1 MNASRVLAVARSEV
15 RVSLRNSEQLLLVLG
30 LPVLFLVLF
39 STVDV
44 LPTGDGEPVQFL
56 APGIAA
62 LALLSVAF
70 VRLAIGTGFDRSFG
84 ALRRFAVTPLRRS
97 ELLAGKVAATSLL
110 LAVQILVL
118 AVVALALGWDPE
130 VAPAAVVGATVL
142 GLLAFTGLGFLLAG
156 LVDGL
161 TALAAANAAYVV
173 LLVLS
178 GLLFELER
186 LPAVLEAAARVL
198 PSTALGELLRAGL
211 GGAAGPGSAW
221 LVLTAWAVV
230 SPALA
235 VRFFRW
241 G

>member
-1 MNASRVLAVARSEV
+1 ML
-15 RVSLRNSEQLLLVLG
+15 VSLRNGEQVLLILG

-39 STVDV
+39 ATVDV
-44 LPTGDGEPVQFL
+44 LPTGEGEPVEFL
-56 APGIAA
+56 APGIVA

-97 ELLAGKVAATSLL
+97 ELLAAKVAATGLL
-110 LAVQILVL
+110 LVVQVVVL
-118 AVVALALGWDPE
+118 AVVALGLGWDPR
-130 VAPAAVVGATVL
+130 VAPGTVAAALVL
-142 GLLAFTGLGFLLAG
+142 GLVAFTGLGFLLAG
-156 LVDGL
+156 VVDGL

-178 GLLFELER
+178 GLLFELSR
-186 LPAVLEAAARVL
+186 LPAVLQVPARGL

-211 GGAAGPGSAW
+211 TGGAGPGW
-221 LVLTAWAVV
+221 AWAVLAAWAV
-230 SPALA
+230 ASPALA

-241 G
+241 E